1 MEKPDLNRMW
11 ETFIK
16 IGLPNEASLGRIINT
31 IRFKVSPTIE
41 DLKQQKIINW
51 YCFLMHDRKS
61 GVPTTED
68 DNNLYWH
75 IRFEPKQDMNPKD
88 FLPRYCVKTRKVKF
102 EWIADIS
109 IGIGEVMDKS
119 LLKNGKIEEAWR
131 IIGEQSEWFLNM
143 LNIHKEDV
151 EINKYHKQIAQFLHY
166 YFNMLGGF
174 PIHVKC
180 PNCGHGFA
188 FSL

>member
-1 MEKPDLNRMW
+1 MEKPDLNRTW

-16 IGLPNEASLGRIINT
+16 IGLPNETSLGRIINM

-41 DLKQQKIINW
+41 DLKQQKIIKW
-51 YCFLMHDRKS
+51 YHFLIHDRRS

-68 DNNLYWH
+68 DDNCYFH
-75 IRFEPKQDMNPKD
+75 IRLTLRKDVDPKD
-88 FLPRYCVKTRKVKF
+88 ILPNHCVMTDKVHPNLR
-102 EWIADIS
+102 DI
-109 IGIGEVMDKS
+109 DRT
-119 LLKNGKIEEAWR
+119 LLKNEEIEEAWR
-131 IIGEQSEWFLNM
+131 IIGEQSEWLLNM

-180 PNCGHGFA
+180 PNCGHVLSF
-188 FSL
+188 FL